1 MADVQ
6 EYVPPFQKKYFGVDM
21 MSKYE
26 PLVEA
31 MAKVEESAG
40 EDDAAFKAF
49 ELHWTKFMDFS
60 WCSQWDGK
68 KYDIVF
74 YGMSGYSGYL
84 MMEYLKRGPL
94 KKKRETFTF
103 AFAGRSV
110 AKVAEMREREFV
122 GTSYEDTPIMTSS
135 FDDVVSVIDLVKSAS
150 VIVNCAG
157 PYMLEEGEVL
167 VDACTWCKTDY
178 VDVSQEIPWT
188 LKIKELH
195 KYACNANVMV
205 VPSCAG
211 SAYTD
216 LGVML
221 LAKKIREDY
230 GEAMRS
236 SVCYCSG
243 GGTAAGVSG
252 DTLRTRAAMSS
263 IDRETS
269 VKMSDPFSLGGFVP
283 EIDRNGFKAMDIQLG
298 TGLCTPKY
306 REEDMDYNMTMISED
321 KKLGVWR
328 APYVHSFFDT
338 RIVRRSNMLQ
348 ADLGNQPYGATMSFL
363 EFAKL
368 PDEQVAAAKKD
379 IKEGKE
385 EMAKPI
391 GSYGMTLEDEEA
403 MLKSEGREFKEE
415 EGPVVEDL
423 ADAYTAF
430 FLYAESVKG
439 QSAKCSFVGADG
451 YYETA
456 RVAVEMAMTLK
467 FDREKLPHRGGLLTP
482 SVAGAS
488 FAVERLMESG
498 VKFKMDEWMES
509 SDLSPPSI

>member
-1 MADVQ
+1 MADT
-6 EYVPPFQKKYFGVDM
+6 EAVPPFQAKYFSTDM

-26 PLVEA
+26 PLVDA

-40 EDDAAFKAF
+40 EDEAAFKAF
-49 ELHWTKFMDFS
+49 EVHWEKFMDFS

-94 KKKRETFTF
+94 KKKSDSFTF

-122 GTSYEDTPIMTSS
+122 GTAYEDTPIMTSS
-135 FDDVVSVIDLVKSAS
+135 FDDVVSVIDLVKSAK

-167 VDACTWCKTDY
+167 VDACIWCKTDY

-188 LKIKELH
+188 LKIKDLH
-195 KYACNANVMV
+195 KYAVDAGVMA
-205 VPSCAG
+205 VPCCGAT
-211 SAYTD
+211 AYTD
-216 LGVML
+216 LGVYL
-221 LAKKIREDY
+221 LAKKIKEDF
-230 GEAMRS
+230 GEQTRS
-236 SVCYCSG
+236 AVCYCSG

-269 VKMSDPFSLGGFVP
+269 LKMSDPFSMGGFIP
-283 EIDRNGFKAMDIQLG
+283 EIDRNGFKSMDIQLG

-306 REEDMDYNMTMISED
+306 REEDMDYNMTMVSED

-348 ADLGNQPYGATMSFL
+348 ADLGNAPYGSSFGFL
-363 EFAKL
+363 EYAKL

-423 ADAYTAF
+423 SDAWSGF
-430 FLYAESVKG
+430 HIYAESTSGNSV
-439 QSAKCSFVGADG
+439 KCSFVGADG

-456 RVAVEMAMTLK
+456 RVAVEMAITLK
-467 FDREKLPHRGGLLTP
+467 SDRDKLMYKGGMLTP
-482 SVAGAS
+482 SVAGGS
-488 FAVERLMESG
+488 QLVTRLVDSG
-498 VKFKMDEWMES
+498 VKFKMGEWLES
-509 SDLSPPSI
+509 GDLSPPTI